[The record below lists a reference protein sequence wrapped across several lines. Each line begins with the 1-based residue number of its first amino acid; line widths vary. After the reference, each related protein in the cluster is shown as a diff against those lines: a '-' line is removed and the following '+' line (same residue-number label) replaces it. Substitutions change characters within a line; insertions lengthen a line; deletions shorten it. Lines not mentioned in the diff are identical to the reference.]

1 MVFASSEE
9 EQASVTGGTESLQ
22 IALTPAAGWVL
33 NTVTGVAHIAADRE
47 GLALACR
54 PQLELYKGKLS
65 TLVIQPISARICC
78 VSA

>member
-9 EQASVTGGTESLQ
+9 EQASVSGGTESLQ

-33 NTVTGVAHIAADRE
+33 TVTGVAHIAADRE